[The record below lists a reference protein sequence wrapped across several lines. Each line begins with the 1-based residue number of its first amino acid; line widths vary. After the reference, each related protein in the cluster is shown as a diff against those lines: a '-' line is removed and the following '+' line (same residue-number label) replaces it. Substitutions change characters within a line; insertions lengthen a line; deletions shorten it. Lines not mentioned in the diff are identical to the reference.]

1 MQPRSLHTNANFR
14 WLLRGAVVSNLGD
27 QLTLVALPLLVLQLT
42 GDPLVL
48 GLVLAL
54 MGLPRAVF
62 ILLGGAVVDRLSPQ
76 RVLMASKLANAV
88 LLILLAQL
96 VLNTRPVMTLELG
109 SLLSIAVVMTPHLV
123 LVLVCVLALGVGLAQ
138 AFGIPAG
145 TALVPAALPAPML
158 ERANGALMGLR
169 QLAMLA
175 GPLLAA
181 WLLGVRHHGLAL
193 AFALDAATFIA
204 SAWMLARVTLHT
216 TTPVA
221 GAPLLRALGAGLVL
235 VWRDTALR
243 LCFLY
248 WALVAVFIGG
258 AMQVALPILATRLA
272 GSGAL
277 GWLMGANGA
286 GMLLGMAAAALGG
299 PRLRFA
305 RFGATILL
313 VDGLAGLLVMPLGF
327 VHHTW
332 QAGVLLL
339 AVGVLSGYLQITIF
353 SWIGRRVPPALMGLA
368 MSIFMFIFLGLAP
381 LSAVG
386 AGWLLRSIAVPQLF
400 LGGGIVLAALAASA
414 WLFTPMRHIALAP
427 LTVP

>member
-1 MQPRSLHTNANFR
+1 MHVPSLKTNANFR

-27 QLTLVALPLLVLQLT
+27 QLTLVALPLLVLQLS

-48 GLVLAL
+48 GLVIAL

-76 RVLMASKLANAV
+76 RVLMASKLANACLTV
-88 LLILLAQL
+88 LALL
-96 VLNTRPVMTLELG
+96 VLNTRPVVTLELG
-109 SLLSIAVVMTPHLV
+109 SLLSIAVTMTPHLQ
-123 LVLVCVLALGVGLAQ
+123 LLLVCGLASSLGLAQ

-145 TALVPAALPAPML
+145 TALVPAALPKPLL
-158 ERANGALMGLR
+158 EPANGALMGLR
-169 QLAMLA
+169 QLALLA

-181 WLLGVRHHGLAL
+181 WLLGAQRHGLAL
-193 AFALDAATFIA
+193 AFALDAASFIV
-204 SAWMLARVTLHT
+204 SAWMLARVALHT
-216 TTPVA
+216 TPPVA
-221 GAPLLRALGAGLVL
+221 SEPVLRALCTGLLL

-243 LCFLY
+243 LCFIY

-277 GWLMGANGA
+277 GWLLAANGA
-286 GMLLGMAAAALGG
+286 GILLGMAAAALGG

-313 VDGLAGLLVMPLGF
+313 VDALAGLLVAPLGF
-327 VHHTW
+327 IHHAW
-332 QAGVLLL
+332 LAAALLL
-339 AVGVLSGYLQITIF
+339 AIGVLSGYLQITIF
-353 SWIGRRVPPALMGLA
+353 SWIGLRVPAALMGRA

-386 AGWLLRSIAVPQLF
+386 AGWLLRWVALPQLF
-400 LGGGIVLAALAASA
+400 LGGGVVLVFLAASA

-427 LTVP
+427 LIVP